1 MFNVTNI
8 AASGLA
14 AERLRLEVAAN
25 NLANAQTTRGHDGE
39 PYRRQQVIFAAA
51 VDGAMGNSQ
60 LTGMRGVTVEGI
72 HRDEKPFLEV
82 FQPGHPDADADGMVR
97 MPNVSVAHEMVDLTT
112 ASRSYEANLR
122 VLKTYRQLVEETLA
136 LLRG

>member
-14 AERLRLEVAAN
+14 AERMRLEVAAN
-25 NLANAQTTRGHDGE
+25 NLANAQTTRGADGQ
-39 PYRRQQVIFAAA
+39 PYQRQQVVFASAY
-51 VDGAMGNSQ
+51 DNAMNSNK
-60 LTGMRGVTVEGI
+60 LSDLRGVKVDAIE
-72 HRDEKPFLEV
+72 RDQSPFLEV

-97 MPNVSVAHEMVDLTT
+97 MPNISVAHEMVDLTT

-122 VLKTYRQLVEETLA
+122 VLKTYRQLVEETLS